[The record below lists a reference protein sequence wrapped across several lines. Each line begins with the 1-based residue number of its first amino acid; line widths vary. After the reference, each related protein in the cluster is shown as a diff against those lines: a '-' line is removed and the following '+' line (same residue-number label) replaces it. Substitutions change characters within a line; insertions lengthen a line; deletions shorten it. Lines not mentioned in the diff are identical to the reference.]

1 MIRRPPRS
9 TRTDTLFPYTTLFRS
24 LALILCYRSV
34 VREKSVPTF
43 SHEALEARAVDLL
56 ERQSIEIDA
65 RHAAQ
70 VDRADLAA
78 IWPLALGE
86 GLRAAGGAEAVRDRV
101 LVEVIIGQRVLAR
114 GQREDVGG
122 QEREQE
128 ALAAAVRAIAAQ
140 RGFGRVGVDRERHRA
155 AMAAT
160 VESHRQSFLCI
171 RASRRSRARRD
182 RDRARA

>member
-1 MIRRPPRS
+1 MRIS
-9 TRTDTLFPYTTLFRS
+9 DWSSDVCSSDL
-24 LALILCYRSV
+24 
-34 VREKSVPTF
+34 KSVPTF

-56 ERQSIEIDA
+56 ERQRIEIDA

-122 QEREQE
+122 QEREQRSE
-128 ALAAAVRAIAAQ
+128 EHTSELQSLMRISYAVFCLKKKILSMIQ
-140 RGFGRVGVDRERHRA
+140 N
-155 AMAAT
+155 
-160 VESHRQSFLCI
+160 SYYI
-171 RASRRSRARRD
+171 
-182 RDRARA
+182 

>member
-24 LALILCYRSV
+24 
-34 VREKSVPTF
+34 
-43 SHEALEARAVDLL
+43 
-56 ERQSIEIDA
+56 
-65 RHAAQ
+65 
-70 VDRADLAA
+70 
-78 IWPLALGE
+78 
-86 GLRAAGGAEAVRDRV
+86 EAVRDRV

-160 VESHRQSFLCI
+160 VESHRQSFLRI
-171 RASRRSRARRD
+171 RASRRSRARRERED
-182 RDRARA
+182 RKGGVSGKSVSLRVDLGGGRIFTKKKSK

>member
-1 MIRRPPRS
+1 MRIS
-9 TRTDTLFPYTTLFRS
+9 DWSSDVCSSDL
-24 LALILCYRSV
+24 
-34 VREKSVPTF
+34 KSVPTF

-56 ERQSIEIDA
+56 ERQRIEIDA

-114 GQREDVGG
+114 GQREAVGG
-122 QEREQE
+122 
-128 ALAAAVRAIAAQ
+128 
-140 RGFGRVGVDRERHRA
+140 RERDRTSVVEGRSV
-155 AMAAT
+155 T
-160 VESHRQSFLCI
+160 VRVNI
-171 RASRRSRARRD
+171 GGRRITTKKK
-182 RDRARA
+182 

>member
-1 MIRRPPRS
+1 MRIS
-9 TRTDTLFPYTTLFRS
+9 YWSSD
-24 LALILCYRSV
+24 LCAC
-34 VREKSVPTF
+34 EL
-43 SHEALEARAVDLL
+43 EALEARAVDLL
-56 ERQSIEIDA
+56 ERQRIEIDA

-114 GQREDVGG
+114 GQREDDGG

-128 ALAAAVRAIAAQ
+128 ALAAAVRAIKIGRASC
-140 RGFGRVGVDRERHRA
+140 RGRVWQYV
-155 AMAAT
+155 
-160 VESHRQSFLCI
+160 
-171 RASRRSRARRD
+171 
-182 RDRARA
+182 